1 MAAAFDSAVQE
12 EDGSSGES
20 MLKNRTEAGELL
32 AQELAEFRD
41 DPDAIL
47 LALPRGGVVV
57 GYQLSLA
64 LRLPLDV
71 LITRKIGAPM
81 NPEYALGAVG
91 ETGAVYWNR
100 QALAELSL
108 SEQDLESAVRAQR
121 EEVARRVILYR
132 QRRPFPRL
140 KDRTV
145 ILVDD
150 GLATGA
156 TFFAAAATVRQGSPR
171 RVIGAVPVGPR
182 ATVQEARSLLDQL
195 IVLMVPEPFH
205 AVGNF
210 YQDFAQVQD
219 REVLKDLFLAEEAC
233 LARNTAAAEP
243 AETGNAGR
251 EREEDR
257 R

>member
-1 MAAAFDSAVQE
+1 MFQ
-12 EDGSSGES
+12 
-20 MLKNRTEAGELL
+20 NRKEAGGLL
-32 AQELAEFRD
+32 AQELSELRD
-41 DPDAIL
+41 DPGAIL

-64 LRLPLDV
+64 LHLPLDV

-91 ETGAVYWNR
+91 ETGALYWNR
-100 QALAELSL
+100 QGLADLSL
-108 SEQDLESAVRAQR
+108 SERDLEPAVLAQR

-132 QRRPFPRL
+132 QGRAFPDL

-156 TFFAAAATVRQGSPR
+156 TFFAAAATARQGNPR
-171 RVIGAVPVGPR
+171 RVIGAIPVGPR
-182 ATVQEARSLLDQL
+182 STVQEARSLLDRL
-195 IVLMVPEPFH
+195 VVLMVPEPFY

-210 YQDFAQVQD
+210 YHDFAQVQD
-219 REVLKDLFLAEEAC
+219 REVLQDLALAEEAC
-233 LARNTAAAEP
+233 LARKTTVAEP
-243 AETGNAGR
+243 AETGHLRR
-251 EREEDR
+251 ETEDR